1 MDWRNI
7 TTSEILGYTSIL
19 CWLNAQFP
27 QIIANYNNKSA
38 DGLSLPFLFNWLLG
52 DIANF
57 IGCIWTEQQ
66 PFQIYLALYFC
77 IVDFC
82 LFFQYFYYKRFYS
95 TQEEEILCD
104 DDVLMAEGGP
114 QWRHYNTFPVKKP
127 VSRQRGTIPLFA
139 IFFFTLRSV
148 SYLTSPGLT
157 TSHSSISH
165 SKRDAAVVSWI
176 GILGAYFTEDGQY
189 FVGRVMA
196 WTCTVLYLTSRM
208 PQIWKN
214 FERKSVEGLSIFMFI
229 FAALGNL
236 AYTMSIFLYDKKD
249 DDFYHKEFPYI
260 LGASGTLTFDIIIYM
275 QWWKYRNNRPKR
287 RFSSLVVYDIEN
299 NAYLPA
305 TIRDARSRLL
315 TDQH

>member
-1 MDWRNI
+1 
-7 TTSEILGYTSIL
+7 LGYASIF

-27 QIIANYNNKSA
+27 QIIANYYNKSA

-57 IGCIWTEQQ
+57 IGCVWTDQQ

-82 LFFQYFYYKRFYS
+82 LFFQYLYYKRFYS

-104 DDVLMAEGGP
+104 DDVVMAEGSP
-114 QWRHYNTFPVKKP
+114 QWRQYNTFPVKKP
-127 VSRQRGTIPLFA
+127 PTRQRGTIPLFA
-139 IFFFTLRSV
+139 VFFFTLRSL

-157 TSHSSISH
+157 TSHSIISH
-165 SKRDAAVVSWI
+165 SKRDAIMGSWI
-176 GILGAYFTEDGQY
+176 DTIGAFMESHQY
-189 FVGRVMA
+189 SIGRVMA
-196 WTCTVLYLTSRM
+196 WSCTVLYLTSRM

-236 AYTMSIFLYDKKD
+236 AYTTSIFLYDKKD
-249 DDFYHKEFPYI
+249 DDYYDKEFPYI

-275 QWWKYRNNRPKR
+275 QWWKYRNNHPKR
-287 RFSSLVVYDIEN
+287 RFSTILYDLEN
-299 NAYLPA
+299 SAYLPA

-315 TDQH
+315 AEQFLP